1 MSTTNTPRV
10 LPDSPLPHIGDTHIV
25 QFYED
30 DTFLIDA
37 WSAFAG
43 RALAGGEAA
52 IVIAAEG
59 HRNEITRQ
67 LETRGVNV
75 ARASQEGRY
84 VSLDA
89 SETLAKLLPSG
100 SLEATRFAEIIGGAI
115 MRANAAAGRERPR
128 AAVFGEMVALLWNQG
143 DHKAALRLEQ
153 LWNELAQELSFSLR
167 CAYPMKGFHRE
178 EHGHAFLQLCA
189 EHTHVVP
196 SENFT
201 ALLEEQDRFRE
212 IARLQQKAQAL
223 ERENAERKDLQE
235 SLEQR
240 QAELHDFLENAVEG
254 VQQVGPD
261 HRVLWANRWLLNL
274 LGYSAEEYVGHDLA
288 EFHVRRENFDEYW
301 RKLMRHENI
310 CDYAAGLRCK
320 DGSVKQVLIHSK
332 GLWAE
337 GRFVHTRCFIRDVTK
352 QKRMAQALRQS
363 EKLAA
368 TGRLAATIAHEINN
382 PLEALTNLFYLLQW
396 HPSLDD
402 AARGY
407 AALAD
412 QELRRIAHITKQ
424 MLGFYRESPRPV
436 PLKMSEILDSVVEL
450 YARRLSS
457 HDIRVQKHY
466 ATEGALEGFPSELRQ
481 LLTNLVRN
489 ATEAS
494 RKNGKIHLHIRET
507 RDWRRPSRRGVRVSI
522 ADNGSGIPAATQKK
536 IFEPFFTTKGES
548 ATGLGL
554 WASRAIVDRHE
565 GSIRLRSSDR
575 QGRSGTVFS
584 VFLPI
589 PANAQRTAPLP
600 VVTLAA

>member
-1 MSTTNTPRV
+1 M
-10 LPDSPLPHIGDTHIV
+10 
-25 QFYED
+25 
-30 DTFLIDA
+30 
-37 WSAFAG
+37 
-43 RALAGGEAA
+43 
-52 IVIAAEG
+52 
-59 HRNEITRQ
+59 
-67 LETRGVNV
+67 
-75 ARASQEGRY
+75 
-84 VSLDA
+84 
-89 SETLAKLLPSG
+89 
-100 SLEATRFAEIIGGAI
+100 
-115 MRANAAAGRERPR
+115 
-128 AAVFGEMVALLWNQG
+128 
-143 DHKAALRLEQ
+143 
-153 LWNELAQELSFSLR
+153 
-167 CAYPMKGFHRE
+167 
-178 EHGHAFLQLCA
+178 
-189 EHTHVVP
+189 
-196 SENFT
+196 
-201 ALLEEQDRFRE
+201 
-212 IARLQQKAQAL
+212 
-223 ERENAERKDLQE
+223 
-235 SLEQR
+235 
-240 QAELHDFLENAVEG
+240 
-254 VQQVGPD
+254 QQVGPD